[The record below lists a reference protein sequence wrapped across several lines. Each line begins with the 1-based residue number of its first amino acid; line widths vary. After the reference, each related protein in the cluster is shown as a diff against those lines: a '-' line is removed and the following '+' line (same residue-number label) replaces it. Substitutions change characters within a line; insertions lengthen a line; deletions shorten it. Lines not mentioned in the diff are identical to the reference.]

1 MTDIFKQNDPTTFTS
16 PEQLPACAE
25 EAKSWQEANYS
36 FWESN
41 PMRYDWKQAV
51 EVEPFSRSFYKEID
65 TRFFFNVWEYM
76 PWGKV
81 PFDNLIDFEALSG
94 KKVLEIG
101 VGMGSHAQILA
112 EHAGSY
118 TGIDI
123 TEYATKATSER
134 LKLFDLR
141 GEVFQMDAEKLAFP
155 DASFDTVWSW
165 GVIHHSSNT
174 QQIIREM
181 HRVLKPGGEAIIMVY
196 HRGWWNYYLLGGL
209 IHGIIRG
216 GLFRTGSLHKTLQ
229 SVTDGALARYYTA
242 RSWRGMI
249 GGLFRVDYIVIKG
262 SKPEVFPLPS
272 SRLKSALMAVV
283 PNSLTRFM
291 TNSCGM
297 GSFLVSRL
305 VKMP

>member
-1 MTDIFKQNDPTTFTS
+1 MSDIHKQNEPTILTS

-25 EAKSWQEANYS
+25 EAKTWQEANRL

-41 PMRYDWKQAV
+41 PMRYDWKRAV
-51 EVEPFSRSFYKEID
+51 EAEPFCQSFYKEID
-65 TRFFFNVWEYM
+65 TRFFRNVWEFM
-76 PWGKV
+76 PWEKV
-81 PFDNLIDFEALSG
+81 PFDNLIDFEALQG

-101 VGMGSHAQILA
+101 VGIGSHAQLLA
-112 EHAGSY
+112 ERAASY

-123 TEYATKATSER
+123 TEYAAQATSER
-134 LKLFDLR
+134 LKLFGLR
-141 GEVFQMDAEKLAFP
+141 GEVFQMDAEQMTFP
-155 DASFDTVWSW
+155 DATFNTIWSW

-174 QQIIREM
+174 QRIVREM

-229 SVTDGALARYYTA
+229 SVTDGALARYYNA
-242 RSWRGMI
+242 PSWRRMVGE
-249 GGLFRVDYIVIKG
+249 LFRVDYILIKG
-262 SKPEVFPLPS
+262 SKPEVFPIPGG
-272 SRLKSALMAVV
+272 RIKSALMAVV
-283 PNSLTRFM
+283 PDSLTRFM

-305 VKMP
+305 VKIP